1 MKCEEIR
8 ETMPDLASGLVGI
21 TPEIGAHLVGCG
33 ACAAK
38 AGRDPADNGV
48 AG

>member
-1 MKCEEIR
+1 MVMKCEEIR

-38 AGRDPADNGV
+38 M
-48 AG
+48 